1 MFAPESPYFDYSYD
15 LMDTGNYYILFD
27 RLMAYWERT
36 FPGRILQM
44 SYESLVAE
52 QEQNTRLLL
61 SHCGLAWDEACRRF
75 EKNAAPVTTAS
86 AVQVREGMYRSA
98 LDRWR
103 RYGAQMDDLK
113 QMLTG
118 AGICCE

>member
-1 MFAPESPYFDYSYD
+1 MCIRDS
-15 LMDTGNYYILFD
+15 YYILFD

-86 AVQVREGMYRSA
+86 AVPVSYTHLDVYKRQAIRSTA
-98 LDRWR
+98 PPL
-103 RYGAQMDDLK
+103 
-113 QMLTG
+113 
-118 AGICCE
+118 